1 VQAGDGMCYQEMNL
15 IHRVFWFSVPISVV
29 VLIQL
34 WFFLPLV
41 KVSGNMKSKLKKI
54 DYGGSLISLAAT
66 IFVLVSVS
74 GGGVKYAWNSAI
86 VIVMLTLGV
95 VLYIVFI
102 LYEIYV
108 ARIPIMPS
116 IPVVKTFLT
125 GSVSFCNPVGCLNS
139 LADFSRGHCLL
150 WCLILPPHIL
160 PGSATPKHHLVWRD
174 APSPYHHANV
184 LRYICWYFYGKVQ
197 SNFSYHSNYPGLE
210 DIIPPS
216 GQDLL
221 SGLWDWAYKQPSR
234 LKFQLR

>member
-1 VQAGDGMCYQEMNL
+1 MSL
-15 IHRVFWFSVPISVV
+15 THRVFWFSVPISVV

-116 IPVVKTFLT
+116 KSIVKPFLHAVYLFAIPSVALILWQTFL
-125 GSVSFCNPVGCLNS
+125 VGIVYYGVLYYLPLFFQVLQHRS
-139 LADFSRGHCLL
+139 IISSGVMLLPLIITQTFFATFAGMFMAKYTPPFSIH
-150 WCLILPPHIL
+150 
-160 PGSATPKHHLVWRD
+160 
-174 APSPYHHANV
+174 
-184 LRYICWYFYGKVQ
+184 
-197 SNFSYHSNYPGLE
+197 
-210 DIIPPS
+210 
-216 GQDLL
+216 
-221 SGLWDWAYKQPSR
+221 
-234 LKFQLR
+234 

>member
-95 VLYIVFI
+95 VLFIVFI

-116 IPVVKTFLT
+116 MPPIVKPF
-125 GSVSFCNPVGCLNS
+125 
-139 LADFSRGHCLL
+139 
-150 WCLILPPHIL
+150 
-160 PGSATPKHHLVWRD
+160 
-174 APSPYHHANV
+174 
-184 LRYICWYFYGKVQ
+184 
-197 SNFSYHSNYPGLE
+197 
-210 DIIPPS
+210 
-216 GQDLL
+216 
-221 SGLWDWAYKQPSR
+221 
-234 LKFQLR
+234 